1 MTGHTCPL
9 PKPQW
14 PKLSEL
20 KTVNGQLEIDMT
32 GLRGDNERLKAENAA
47 LSQKLQA
54 QNGEI
59 TADGSDSTSP
69 PTAGASTKYILNLT
83 VRLSSFLLDPGFL
96 SAKTTLI

>member
-1 MTGHTCPL
+1 MTGHRCPL
-9 PKPQW
+9 PEPQW
-14 PKLSEL
+14 PQFSEL
-20 KTVNGQLEIDMT
+20 KAVNGQLEIDMT

-47 LSQKLQA
+47 PRQKLQA

-83 VRLSSFLLDPGFL
+83 VRLSSFLLDPGFP
-96 SAKTTLI
+96 STKTTLI